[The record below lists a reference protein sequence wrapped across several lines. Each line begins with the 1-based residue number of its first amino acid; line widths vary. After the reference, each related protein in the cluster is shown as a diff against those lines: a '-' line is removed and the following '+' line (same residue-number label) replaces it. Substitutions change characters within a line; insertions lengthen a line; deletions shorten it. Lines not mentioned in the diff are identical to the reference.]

1 MVTQPGDGQPR
12 QIGRDARRYYPVG
25 HNACLWGDPWCLV
38 QAPSASFPGVGSRRL
53 TRSRTVARSSQAQP
67 VALFGGQAR
76 LPDPVPVVVHA
87 GTAAILPGQHRD
99 DVDVIVAV
107 PLCRHHHRC
116 KQAEGWQLEQPE
128 PGVLVWRTPSGRT
141 YASTPSIYS
150 V

>member
-1 MVTQPGDGQPR
+1 MVPRPGP
-12 QIGRDARRYYPVG
+12 
-25 HNACLWGDPWCLV
+25 
-38 QAPSASFPGVGSRRL
+38 VGSRRL

-107 PLCRHHHRC
+107 PDRHPSH
-116 KQAEGWQLEQPE
+116 GIV
-128 PGVLVWRTPSGRT
+128 VLTVG
-141 YASTPSIYS
+141 
-150 V
+150 